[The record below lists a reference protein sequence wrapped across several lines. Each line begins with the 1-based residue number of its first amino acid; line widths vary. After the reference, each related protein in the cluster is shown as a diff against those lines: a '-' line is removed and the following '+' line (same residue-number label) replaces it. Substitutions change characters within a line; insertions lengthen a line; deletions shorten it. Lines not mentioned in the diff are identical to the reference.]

1 MDIRYLFAKMKQ
13 GTEVTAQ
20 QREYIEKRLERIEK
34 LITEGDRFEVEIGEV
49 KHGAYRVEIMVVGP
63 KIHLRAEET
72 ALGIEAATDKI
83 IDELEAQL
91 SKKGGKIRDLFRR
104 GRRSIKKRLVVD
116 EGARF

>member
-1 MDIRYLFAKMKQ
+1 MDIRYLFAKMKP
-13 GTEVTAQ
+13 GTEVTES

-34 LITEGDRFEVEIGEV
+34 LITKEDRFEVEVAEV

-72 ALGIEAATDKI
+72 ALSIEAATDKI

-91 SKKGGKIRDLFRR
+91 AKKGGKLRDLFLR
-104 GRRSIKKRLVVD
+104 GKRSIKKRLVVD
-116 EGARF
+116 GDARF